1 MGAISG
7 MLGLAGGV
15 GGTGFAGPSAANIQ
29 SFVTPEQIKQ
39 AYQGTQGGLEQQ
51 QALLQALQQ
60 QQGIANQAQVY
71 NQLQNIVG
79 GGGPNPALAQLAQ
92 TTGQNIAAQQALMAG
107 QRGAAQNVGML
118 ARQAGMQGGAL
129 QQQAAGQAA
138 TLAAQ
143 QQMSA
148 LGQAGQM
155 ATTQAGQQIAQTQ
168 AAQQAQAQQ
177 QAQLMGQQQ
186 AYNQQQIQQQA
197 AINAANAQLAGQT
210 MGMAGSAIGG
220 VMQGLGGGLAGGL
233 MKSAA
238 PVPAGVTPKPM
249 AEGGDVANEM
259 TTTPATFGQFL
270 KENYKPQAFAKGGC
284 VHDYRAG
291 GHVKAK
297 SAHEKAV
304 KSGDNYANDKIPAV
318 LSEHEIVI
326 PRSVTMGPN
335 PIKGSAD
342 FVAKVMAKRKVGK

>member
-7 MLGLAGGV
+7 MLGLAGGA

-233 MKSAA
+233 MKAHGGEIS
-238 PVPAGVTPKPM
+238 KY
-249 AEGGDVANEM
+249 AEGGDVA
-259 TTTPATFGQFL
+259 TSATFGQFL
-270 KENYKPQAFAKGGC
+270 KENYKPQAFAKGGG